1 MIYEMRC
8 PGTNFEKPG
17 ILTPVTDGTAIFPSV
32 PAAIFTITDQTKE
45 RYKKL
50 HAFQSPKGRLES
62 MEYIYKY
69 SVLGNRNRSDSL
81 PCYCERPRPFR
92 RLRLEAALRFSPACY
107 CEITPRTPF
116 VGV

>member
-50 HAFQSPKGRLES
+50 HAFQSPGGRLVSRREIGIPKGDWSSRREIGKHGVYLQIFRFGES
-62 MEYIYKY
+62 E
-69 SVLGNRNRSDSL
+69 S
-81 PCYCERPRPFR
+81 
-92 RLRLEAALRFSPACY
+92 LRFSPACY

>member
-1 MIYEMRC
+1 MPQNKILRSEENTAAKENNEMIYEMRC

-50 HAFQSPKGRLES
+50 HAFQSPEGRLE
-62 MEYIYKY
+62 
-69 SVLGNRNRSDSL
+69 L
-81 PCYCERPRPFR
+81 PKGDWSSR
-92 RLRLEAALRFSPACY
+92 REIGLPKGDWSPEGRLVSRRV
-107 CEITPRTPF
+107 I
-116 VGV
+116 

>member
-17 ILTPVTDGTAIFPSV
+17 ILTPLTDGTAIFPSV

-50 HAFQSPKGRLES
+50 HAFQSPFGSSRREIGIPKGDWKAWSISTNILFWES
-62 MEYIYKY
+62 E
-69 SVLGNRNRSDSL
+69 
-81 PCYCERPRPFR
+81 
-92 RLRLEAALRFSPACY
+92 SP
-107 CEITPRTPF
+107 
-116 VGV
+116 